1 MIRRAA
7 RRNKR
12 SSSLVSTIL
21 VVFVDRAAGP
31 ERVERESKRHIIRD
45 IDKLTS
51 HLPLGDHIADVSTST
66 NGCIIKRGH
75 LPGLPSD
82 QEIAVVDG
90 AFRSQQSKRPSFMA
104 AGHSL
109 DRHHALHRVDAVG
122 QRSII
127 EEGPSARRVVAN
139 IRIASIIARIW
150 VAWDEHPAC
159 REAMSKSFE
168 RFQSRRNEPQLLSGK
183 GTDNGFPGELLPPAL
198 SADRTSRGQRAAVF
212 PLCRNRERA
221 RPQFDRTRAPHC
233 TAGSWLRQQA
243 YRPRHRL

>member
-1 MIRRAA
+1 MRLVPA
-7 RRNKR
+7 RRDTKLAQARSVSFKSQENKTSER
-12 SSSLVSTIL
+12 RRRVCCASWAELFANSDGGIRLLKRTRSAKKQASSSLVSTIL

-31 ERVERESKRHIIRD
+31 ESVERESKRDIIRD

-51 HLPLGDHIADVSTST
+51 HLPLHDHIADVSTST

-90 AFRSQQSKRPSFMA
+90 AFRSQQSKRPSLMA
-104 AGHSL
+104 AGRSL

-139 IRIASIIARIW
+139 IRIATIIPRIW
-150 VAWDEHPAC
+150 VAWDEHSAC

-168 RFQSRRNEPQLLSGK
+168 RFQSRRNEPQLLSG
-183 GTDNGFPGELLPPAL
+183 
-198 SADRTSRGQRAAVF
+198 
-212 PLCRNRERA
+212 
-221 RPQFDRTRAPHC
+221 
-233 TAGSWLRQQA
+233 
-243 YRPRHRL
+243 